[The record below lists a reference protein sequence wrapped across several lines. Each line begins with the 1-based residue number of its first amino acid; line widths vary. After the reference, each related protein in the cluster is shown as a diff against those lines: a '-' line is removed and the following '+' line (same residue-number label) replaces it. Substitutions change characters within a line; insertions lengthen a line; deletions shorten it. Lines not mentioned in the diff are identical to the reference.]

1 MIITSTLPG
10 TICNFMRVF
19 VSNHINLALIFTI
32 FFFILRLKDDSIQL
46 NE

>member
-1 MIITSTLPG
+1 
-10 TICNFMRVF
+10 MRVF
-19 VSNHINLALIFTI
+19 VSNHINLALIFKN